1 MERETR
7 KKLAAVLVFFM
18 LFSILPTAVF
28 SAPAEQNQG
37 IELQPYTS
45 MEDLMQKATAELVAS
60 GAVAE
65 EITASQD
72 LVQAV
77 EAQTGKS
84 FGEVEAIIT
93 TELLTNYEEGVIDT
107 AAYGLDKSVMQDM
120 MDYVLSTVI

>member
-28 SAPAEQNQG
+28 AAPAEQNQG

-65 EITASQD
+65 EITARKAT
-72 LVQAV
+72 LP
-77 EAQTGKS
+77 
-84 FGEVEAIIT
+84 
-93 TELLTNYEEGVIDT
+93 
-107 AAYGLDKSVMQDM
+107 
-120 MDYVLSTVI
+120 